1 MVEKCSSCDGSGQM
15 PVTQVQYAD
24 GAKFDIKPG
33 LDDWRL
39 NTRAFQVRFGFNE
52 CYDVPCLDC
61 SGKGER

>member
-24 GAKFDIKPG
+24 GAKFDIEPG
-33 LDDWRL
+33 L
-39 NTRAFQVRFGFNE
+39 
-52 CYDVPCLDC
+52 YDVPCLDC